1 MSFVTQCPQ
10 CSTHFKLV
18 PDQLRISD
26 GWVRCGQCGE
36 VFDAR
41 ERMQPWVPPTAGAAA
56 TPPGPATQQPANP
69 PVNPP
74 AAQSAP
80 AVEPLAPIS
89 ETPPSD
95 ISQTQ
100 GTNGSLPDD
109 PLPEID
115 FAPDPGPGHHAEPA
129 SVPASAVAEVAG
141 EPPSPVEMPAALLEA
156 QAPSAPTA
164 LADDAVEQ
172 ADSIQ
177 ALLMPGGFPA
187 SDRMPLEKA
196 SAPNRIRKPKG
207 KRKDPLPPDP
217 EDVSFVRQAKRQAF
231 WRRPLV
237 RATLWLLAV
246 GLGVALVAQA
256 ALQQRDRLVAAYP
269 SLKPWAEQ
277 ACQPIGCEV
286 RPLQQLESV
295 LIDSSAMVR
304 LGDGAFRFEVVLKNT
319 SELMLA
325 VPALELSLTNSRDE
339 AVVRRVVLPTDW
351 SAPPDELP
359 PLSELPLSVRITL
372 VDGPELRM
380 AGYRAVVFY
389 P

>member
-41 ERMQPWVPPTAGAAA
+41 ERMQPWVPPAAVA
-56 TPPGPATQQPANP
+56 VAVPPDPVAQQPASP
-69 PVNPP
+69 PAVNP
-74 AAQSAP
+74 AP
-80 AVEPLAPIS
+80 AVEPLAPFV
-89 ETPPSD
+89 EVPSD
-95 ISQTQ
+95 GQQ
-100 GTNGSLPDD
+100 QQDDDGTLPDD
-109 PLPEID
+109 PLPVID
-115 FAPDPGPGHHAEPA
+115 FTADTGPDFSPDPVPTPEVMAVDLPPPLVPPA
-129 SVPASAVAEVAG
+129 QPR
-141 EPPSPVEMPAALLEA
+141 EA
-156 QAPSAPTA
+156 QAPSPPIA
-164 LADDAVEQ
+164 LDDQAIEQ

-187 SDRMPLEKA
+187 SDSMPLERA
-196 SAPNRIRKPKG
+196 SAPNRIRKPKA

-217 EDVSFVRQAKRQAF
+217 EDVSFVRQAKRQEF

-237 RATLWLLAV
+237 RATLWLLTV
-246 GLGVALVAQA
+246 GLGLALVGQA

-269 SLKPWAEQ
+269 ALKPWAEQ
-277 ACQPIGCEV
+277 ACRPIGCEV

-339 AVVRRVVLPTDW
+339 AVVRRVVLPAEW